1 LVTDKI
7 YIELEKNNEVERAIK
22 NNLTYICN
30 ETLAEELK
38 FSSKTLENYD
48 ELNLV
53 NNIICKVLIYKK

>member
-7 YIELEKNNEVERAIK
+7 YIELEKNNEVEIAIK

-30 ETLAEELK
+30 ETLTEELK
-38 FSSKTLENYD
+38 FSSKKLENYD

>member
-30 ETLAEELK
+30 ETLTEELE
-38 FSSKTLENYD
+38 FSSKKLENYD